1 MTQDPQ
7 STTCIALRAL
17 GLALNF
23 IRPALFSPFIKDQSY
38 VAIEYMCFNT
48 SLISIVMT
56 YIQAKDVTSLAS
68 HVPWGLVV
76 FAIIIITTVIF
87 ILLERAFYHF
97 VTQLSMGKNLGY
109 FGSFHQLL
117 ESFESWVASVWT
129 AICCRGGGVGFG
141 GGSGV
146 SGGNV
151 SAQLTKASP
160 PPPYHQTMNDA
171 ALREDEKINIIV

>member
-1 MTQDPQ
+1 
-7 STTCIALRAL
+7 
-17 GLALNF
+17 
-23 IRPALFSPFIKDQSY
+23 
-38 VAIEYMCFNT
+38 
-48 SLISIVMT
+48 MT

-76 FAIIIITTVIF
+76 FAIIIIATVIF
-87 ILLERAFYHF
+87 ILLEWAFYHF

-117 ESFESWVASVWT
+117 ESELWSFELWVASVWT

-160 PPPYHQTMNDA
+160 PPPYHVSLLPSISFTASPRLYHA
-171 ALREDEKINIIV
+171 ANYE